1 MLARFRYYTSL
12 ALRDLVRLWSSTQ
25 HHVVIVAGICLPILL
40 LLGLKRGHVEEL
52 RRELMTSPTG
62 RQIVFWA
69 SQDGELLDAEG
80 LDTLQK
86 NLVGAELM
94 IPDQQRVVSARHSAH
109 GQPLTLTLYST
120 RKGDPILGQ
129 YQADVL
135 QENEKAIVL
144 PDNVATSL
152 GVRKGDTVDITV
164 RREVNGQDE
173 TAAVA
178 LVVKALYPAGG
189 DKSDIGYVDSG
200 VLSSF
205 EQFVRGY
212 AVPDL
217 NWQAAPVAI
226 PDSYASYLYLFEKG
240 HALTRDDLEY
250 LANRGLKTEEVD
262 TSQRWELTDFIK
274 PDAMAR
280 LRALRIFS
288 ESSRAD
294 PARRLN
300 LAPSELTEVLSIP
313 DDIAIPWN
321 SPLEVQFEGS
331 AATLVGLS
339 LPRRCWLRSDL
350 VADDLAFPFD
360 ASTVG
365 VAWPFRPSVSG
376 DSVAL
381 RIAGDNSLAL
391 PQAAAGVRPP
401 SIQPLPVDGDR
412 QSSTPVNEV
421 AIVPVDFLA
430 RMTSLRH
437 GLAIYDPQTKLIAP
451 VPATVVFDK
460 VRLFAKTID
469 DVPSLADDLYKAK
482 FAVQSED
489 ARIQEIHEQDSSLR
503 LLVFVVGLGVFL
515 FGVLTVIS
523 VLVDSTDRKRGTLGI
538 LRVMGV
544 SKLGVVWI
552 VVLRA
557 AVIGF
562 LAGCLSVAFGACLST
577 FLGWNIEAPPMP
589 ISAQDEKAD
598 GDDAARSPQQQVE
611 SMGLQ
616 RPDSE
621 RSTSRPS
628 VREMLARWKPTVRV
642 SLTTQDIALVFLG
655 ALVCAAVGAI
665 YPAIRASRI
674 DPFDAIVEGRFR

>member
-1 MLARFRYYTSL
+1 VLARFRYYTSL
-12 ALRDLVRLWSSTQ
+12 ALRDLIRLWSSTQ

-52 RRELMTSPTG
+52 RRELMTSPSG

-69 SQDGELLDAEG
+69 SQDGELLDAAG
-80 LDTLQK
+80 LDALQK
-86 NLVGAELM
+86 ALHGAELM
-94 IPDQQRVVSARHSAH
+94 IPDQQRVVSARRAPE

-135 QENEKAIVL
+135 QANEKAIVL
-144 PDNVATSL
+144 PTNVAESL
-152 GVRKGDTVDITV
+152 GVSRGDAVEITV

-173 TAAVA
+173 TATVA

-189 DKSDIGYVDSG
+189 DKSDIGYVDAG

-212 AVPDL
+212 AVPSF

-226 PDSYASYLYLFEKG
+226 PDSYAAYVYLYEKG
-240 HALTRDDLEY
+240 QVLTRDDMEY
-250 LANRGLKTEEVD
+250 LTNRGLMTEEID
-262 TSQRWELTDFIK
+262 TTQPWELSDFIK
-274 PDAMAR
+274 AEAMTR

-288 ESSRAD
+288 ESSRTD
-294 PARRLN
+294 PARRLK

-321 SPLEVQFEGS
+321 APLEAKFEDLS
-331 AATLVGLS
+331 ASLVGLS
-339 LPRRCWLRSDL
+339 LPRRCWLRGDL
-350 VADDLAFPFD
+350 VAENLAFPFD
-360 ASTVG
+360 ASAIG
-365 VAWPFRPSVSG
+365 VVWPFRASVSG
-376 DSVAL
+376 EFTAL
-381 RIAGDNSLAL
+381 RVCGDNNLAL
-391 PQAAAGVRPP
+391 PQSAAGLEPP
-401 SIQPLPVDGDR
+401 HNQPVPAEGDHPPA
-412 QSSTPVNEV
+412 TPATAV

-430 RMTSLRH
+430 RMTSLH
-437 GLAIYDPQTKLIAP
+437 HSLAIFDPQTKLIAP
-451 VPATVVFDK
+451 VPATVVYDK

-469 DVPSLADDLYKAK
+469 DVPSLAERLYNAK

-544 SKLGVVWI
+544 SKLGVFWI

-562 LAGCLSVAFGACLST
+562 LAGCMSVVFGKVLAAFLE
-577 FLGWNIEAPPMP
+577 WPAPTN
-589 ISAQDEKAD
+589 SLL
-598 GDDAARSPQQQVE
+598 AA
-611 SMGLQ
+611 
-616 RPDSE
+616 
-621 RSTSRPS
+621 
-628 VREMLARWKPTVRV
+628 WKPTVRI
-642 SLTTQDIALVFLG
+642 SLTPQDILLVFLG
-655 ALVCAAVGAI
+655 ALICAALGAI

>member
-1 MLARFRYYTSL
+1 VIARFRYYTSL
-12 ALRDLVRLWSSTQ
+12 ALRDLIRLWSSTQ

-69 SQDGELLDAEG
+69 SQEGELLDAVG
-80 LDTLQK
+80 LDSLQK
-86 NLVGAELM
+86 TLDGAELM
-94 IPDQQRVVSARHSAH
+94 IPDQQRVVSARRTAER
-109 GQPLTLTLYST
+109 QPLTLTLYST

-135 QENEKAIVL
+135 QPNEKAIVL
-144 PDNVATSL
+144 PNNVAESL
-152 GVRKGDTVDITV
+152 GVGTGDTVEITV

-173 TAAVA
+173 TATIA
-178 LVVKALYPAGG
+178 LLVKGLYPAGG

-200 VLSSF
+200 VLSAF

-212 AVPDL
+212 AVPAF

-226 PDSYASYLYLFEKG
+226 PDTYAAYLYLFEKG
-240 HALTRDDLEY
+240 QALTRDDMEY
-250 LANRGLKTEEVD
+250 LTNRGLKTEEID
-262 TSQRWELTDFIK
+262 TSRHWELTGFIK
-274 PDAMAR
+274 PEVMPR

-321 SPLEVQFEGS
+321 APLEAKFEDSS
-331 AATLVGLS
+331 ADLVGFS
-339 LPRRCWLRSDL
+339 LPRRCWLRGDL
-350 VADDLAFPFD
+350 LAENLAFPFD
-360 ASTVG
+360 ASTIG
-365 VAWPFRPSVSG
+365 VVWPFRASVSG
-376 DSVAL
+376 ESTSL
-381 RIAGDNSLAL
+381 RVSGDRTLL
-391 PQAAAGVRPP
+391 VPQSAAGLQPPPNQTLSAEGEHPP
-401 SIQPLPVDGDR
+401 STLPA
-412 QSSTPVNEV
+412 EV

-430 RMTSLRH
+430 RMTSLH
-437 GLAIYDPQTKLIAP
+437 HNLAIYDPQTGLIAP

-469 DVPSLADDLYKAK
+469 DVPSLAERLYNAK

-544 SKLGVVWI
+544 SKLGVFWI

-562 LAGCLSVAFGACLST
+562 LAGCLSVVFGKFLAAFLE
-577 FLGWNIEAPPMP
+577 WPAP
-589 ISAQDEKAD
+589 AD
-598 GDDAARSPQQQVE
+598 SLLAA
-611 SMGLQ
+611 
-616 RPDSE
+616 
-621 RSTSRPS
+621 
-628 VREMLARWKPTVRV
+628 WKPTVRI
-642 SLTTQDIALVFLG
+642 SLTPQDILLVFLG
-655 ALVCAAVGAI
+655 ALICAAVGAI

>member
-1 MLARFRYYTSL
+1 VLARFRYYTCL
-12 ALRDLVRLWSSTQ
+12 ALRDLIRLWSSTQ
-25 HHVVIVAGICLPILL
+25 HHILIVAGICLPILL

-69 SQDGELLDAEG
+69 SQDGELLDAVG
-80 LDTLQK
+80 LDALQK
-86 NLVGAELM
+86 TLDGAELM
-94 IPDQQRVVSARHSAH
+94 IPDQRRVVSARRATE

-135 QENEKAIVL
+135 QANEKAIVL
-144 PDNVATSL
+144 PNNVAEAL
-152 GVRKGDTVDITV
+152 GIDTGDTVEITV

-173 TAAVA
+173 TATIA
-178 LVVKALYPAGG
+178 LVVKAVYPAGA

-212 AVPDL
+212 AVPDFK
-217 NWQAAPVAI
+217 WQAAPVAI
-226 PDSYASYLYLFEKG
+226 PDTYAAYLYLFEKG
-240 HALTRDDLEY
+240 QALTRDDMEY
-250 LANRGLKTEEVD
+250 LANRGLKIEEID
-262 TSQRWELTDFIK
+262 TSQPWELTDFIK
-274 PDAMAR
+274 PDAMVR

-313 DDIAIPWN
+313 DDVAIPWN
-321 SPLEVQFEGS
+321 VPLEAKFEDS
-331 AATLVGLS
+331 AAALVGFS
-339 LPRRCWLRSDL
+339 LPRRCWLRGDL
-350 VADDLAFPFD
+350 IADDLAFPFD
-360 ASTVG
+360 ASAIG
-365 VAWPFRPSVSG
+365 VVWPFRASVLGESA
-376 DSVAL
+376 AL
-381 RIAGDNSLAL
+381 RVTGDNRFVL
-391 PQAAAGVRPP
+391 PQSAAGLQPP
-401 SIQPLPVDGDR
+401 SNRPLPAEGNL
-412 QSSTPVNEV
+412 QSSTHATEV

-430 RMTSLRH
+430 RMTSLH
-437 GLAIYDPQTKLIAP
+437 HDLAIYDPETKLIAP

-460 VRLFAKTID
+460 VRLFARTID
-469 DVPSLADDLYKAK
+469 DVPSIAERLYSAK
-482 FAVQSED
+482 FAVDAED
-489 ARIQEIHEQDSSLR
+489 ERIQEIHEQDSSLR

-544 SKLGVVWI
+544 SKLGVFWI

-562 LAGCLSVAFGACLST
+562 LAGCLSVVFGKLLAAFLE
-577 FLGWNIEAPPMP
+577 WPAPANS
-589 ISAQDEKAD
+589 IL
-598 GDDAARSPQQQVE
+598 AA
-611 SMGLQ
+611 
-616 RPDSE
+616 
-621 RSTSRPS
+621 
-628 VREMLARWKPTVRV
+628 WKPTVRI
-642 SLTTQDIALVFLG
+642 SLTPQDILLVFLG
-655 ALVCAAVGAI
+655 ALICAAVGAI

>member
-12 ALRDLVRLWSSTQ
+12 AISDLIRLWSSTQ

-69 SQDGELLDAEG
+69 SQEGELLNASG
-80 LDTLQK
+80 LDTLQAR
-86 NLVGAELM
+86 LDGAELM
-94 IPDQQRVVSARHSAH
+94 IPDQQRVVSARHSAA

-129 YQADVL
+129 YHADVL
-135 QENEKAIVL
+135 QANEKAIVL
-144 PDNVATSL
+144 PNNVAEALRVGT
-152 GVRKGDTVDITV
+152 GDTVEITV
-164 RREVNGQDE
+164 RREVSGQDE
-173 TAAVA
+173 TATVG
-178 LVVKALYPAGG
+178 LVVKGLYPAGG
-189 DKSDIGYVDSG
+189 DKSDIGYVESG

-212 AVPDL
+212 AVPDF

-226 PDSYASYLYLFEKG
+226 PDTYAAYLYLFEKG
-240 HALTRDDLEY
+240 QALTRDDMEY
-250 LANRGLKTEEVD
+250 LANRGLKTEEID
-262 TSQRWELTDFIK
+262 PSQPWELTAFIK
-274 PDAMAR
+274 PDAMTR
-280 LRALRIFS
+280 LRVLRIFS
-288 ESSRAD
+288 ESSMTD
-294 PARRLN
+294 QARRLS

-321 SPLEVQFEGS
+321 VPLEAKCDGAS
-331 AATLVGLS
+331 ATLVGFS
-339 LPRRCWLRSDL
+339 LPRRCWLRTDL
-350 VADDLAFPFD
+350 VTEDLAFPFD
-360 ASTVG
+360 ASTIS
-365 VAWPFRPSVSG
+365 VAWPFRASVSG
-376 DSVAL
+376 ESTAL
-381 RIAGDNSLAL
+381 RISGENELVL
-391 PQAAAGVRPP
+391 PQSAAGLQRPTA
-401 SIQPLPVDGDR
+401 QPLPAEGDR
-412 QSSTPVNEV
+412 QLSTHAAEV

-451 VPATVVFDK
+451 VPATVVFEK

-469 DVPSLADDLYKAK
+469 DVPSLAEQLYSAK

-544 SKLGVVWI
+544 SKLGVFWI

-562 LAGCLSVAFGACLST
+562 LAGCLSVVFGKFLAAFLE
-577 FLGWNIEAPPMP
+577 WPAPVN
-589 ISAQDEKAD
+589 S
-598 GDDAARSPQQQVE
+598 
-611 SMGLQ
+611 
-616 RPDSE
+616 
-621 RSTSRPS
+621 
-628 VREMLARWKPTVRV
+628 MLASWKPTVRI
-642 SLTTQDIALVFLG
+642 SLTPQDVLLVFLG
-655 ALVCAAVGAI
+655 ALICAAVGAI
-665 YPAIRASRI
+665 YPATRASRI

>member
-1 MLARFRYYTSL
+1 MLARFRYYTVL
-12 ALRDLVRLWSSTQ
+12 ALRDLIRLWSSTQ
-25 HHVVIVAGICLPILL
+25 HHVIIVGGICLPILL

-69 SQDGELLDAEG
+69 SQDGELLDASG
-80 LDTLQK
+80 LDALQK
-86 NLVGAELM
+86 KLDGAELM
-94 IPDQQRVVSARHSAH
+94 IPDQQRVVTARRSAE

-135 QENEKAIVL
+135 EANEKAIVL
-144 PDNVATSL
+144 PDNVAASL
-152 GVRKGDTVDITV
+152 GVRTGDTVEITV

-189 DKSDIGYVDSG
+189 DRSDIGYVDSS

-212 AVPDL
+212 AVRDFK
-217 NWQAAPVAI
+217 WQAAPIAI
-226 PDSYASYLYLFEKG
+226 PDSYAAYLYLFEKG
-240 HALTRDDLEY
+240 QVLTRDDMEY
-250 LANRGLKTEEVD
+250 LANRGLKTEEID
-262 TSQRWELTDFIK
+262 TSLPWELTDFIK

-313 DDIAIPWN
+313 DDVAIPWN
-321 SPLEVQFEGS
+321 PPIEASFEGTS
-331 AATLVGLS
+331 ATLVGLS
-339 LPRRCWLRSDL
+339 LPRRCWLRNDL
-350 VADDLAFPFD
+350 VAEGLACPFD
-360 ASTVG
+360 ASTVA
-365 VAWPFRPSVSG
+365 VVWPFRASVSG
-376 DSVAL
+376 ESAAL
-381 RIAGDNSLAL
+381 RVDGDSFLAL
-391 PQAAAGVRPP
+391 PQSAIGLQPPNDPLLPDEGGRPLSAP
-401 SIQPLPVDGDR
+401 A
-412 QSSTPVNEV
+412 TEV

-430 RMTSLRH
+430 RMTSLLH
-437 GLAIYDPQTKLIAP
+437 DLAIYDPQTNLIAP

-469 DVPSLADDLYKAK
+469 DVPSLAERLYSAK

-544 SKLGVVWI
+544 SKLGVFWI

-557 AVIGF
+557 SVIGF
-562 LAGCLSVAFGACLST
+562 LAGCLSVVFGKFLAAFLEWT
-577 FLGWNIEAPPMP
+577 APANS
-589 ISAQDEKAD
+589 IL
-598 GDDAARSPQQQVE
+598 AA
-611 SMGLQ
+611 
-616 RPDSE
+616 
-621 RSTSRPS
+621 
-628 VREMLARWKPTVRV
+628 WKPTVRI
-642 SLTTQDIALVFLG
+642 SLTPQDILLVFLG
-655 ALVCAAVGAI
+655 ALICAAVGAI
-665 YPAIRASRI
+665 YPAIRASLI